1 MGTLAERV
9 VVSLL
14 NDVLR
19 DLAARSVPETV
30 PAVRPVG
37 RFTASRRHRW
47 FLPAGLGITL
57 ALTGGWLAERFV
69 LRHVPLH
76 PRIVLTPAVRPVAP
90 PTTAITPRSQALVA
104 PESSR
109 PRSPRLTP
117 TRTVAHASTHT
128 ITLRTQAMPPL
139 GDTEKHDATTPAPSA
154 VRPAKT
160 EGSILPSV
168 SSDLRVERRILQW
181 IHAGDPAQAWSL
193 AQSAAPTHPGRHPR
207 YLRLYAAVAATTAH
221 WQSAVRL
228 YGRLCRLT
236 PGSASAWSGWSV
248 SLLAAGHRR
257 QARVAIRHALALGVS
272 NPTLRR
278 YLRREQR
285 RLRTLRPSR

>member
-1 MGTLAERV
+1 MGPLAECV

-30 PAVRPVG
+30 PAVRPVA
-37 RFTASRRHRW
+37 RLTASRRHRW
-47 FLPAGLGITL
+47 LLPAGLGITL
-57 ALTGGWLAERFV
+57 ALTGGWLVQRFV
-69 LRHVPLH
+69 LRHAPLR
-76 PRIVLTPAVRPVAP
+76 PRIVITHAVRPGAP
-90 PTTAITPRSQALVA
+90 PTTVITPRPQALVA
-104 PESSR
+104 PEPSH
-109 PRSPRLTP
+109 PRGTRLAP
-117 TRTVAHASTHT
+117 TREVAHASTHMHT
-128 ITLRTQAMPPL
+128 VRPQAIPHS
-139 GDTEKHDATTPAPSA
+139 GDTEKHVATPPAPVA

-228 YGRLCRLT
+228 YRQLCRLT

>member
-1 MGTLAERV
+1 MGPLAERV

-37 RFTASRRHRW
+37 RLTASRRLRW

-69 LRHVPLH
+69 LRHAPLH
-76 PRIVLTPAVRPVAP
+76 PRIVITPAVRPGASPTNVIAP
-90 PTTAITPRSQALVA
+90 RLRALVA
-104 PESSR
+104 PEPSH
-109 PRSPRLTP
+109 PRDTRLTP
-117 TRTVAHASTHT
+117 TRTVVHPSTHT
-128 ITLRTQAMPPL
+128 LPVRPQAMPPL
-139 GDTEKHDATTPAPSA
+139 GDTEKHHATTSAPAA
-154 VRPAKT
+154 VRPATT

-181 IHAGDPAQAWSL
+181 IHAGDPGQAWSL

-207 YLRLYAAVAATTAH
+207 YLRLYAAVAAATAH
-221 WQSAVRL
+221 WRSAVRL
-228 YGRLCRLT
+228 YRRLCRLT